1 MTDIHQKIVLSDTVY
16 FIPVT
21 HSVLDIIEP
30 GATDLLLAA
39 DVVIQNSIILKN
51 RNHALIGETYE

>member
-1 MTDIHQKIVLSDTVY
+1 MTDIHQKIVLGDTVY

-30 GATDLLLAA
+30 DATDLLLAA

-51 RNHALIGETYE
+51 RNHAIIGETYE